1 MLVRPLAF
9 PLPGGH
15 KLVYLWISIDRQ
27 GVRYK
32 GRQGAYKMYFY
43 YRPIEQFIRC
53 LVSSIIKHN
62 IVALAAVIAFFGLSA
77 MIPLALLLIYGASF
91 FIPDTS
97 VQNFLSDIVQSY
109 VPTLPDA
116 KKIIVENVSRLV
128 EVGSKQVGIVGV
140 IGLLWTTM
148 GGFVSFQQI
157 LDKIWEIGD
166 RRSFVKR
173 YLVGFGMLGILLS
186 LTVITSL
193 AATVSLE
200 LVQRIFMKGNLTF
213 WLALFHDISRMSFP
227 LLLFLT
233 CHFCYRFGPSDKI
246 RHSYLLIGALIA
258 TLGIYLSRE
267 VFVWYS
273 LHLGQY
279 EMIYGGLTFI
289 MLFTLWVYSVCVIVL
304 FGAEVAVALRAVR
317 EWNEKI

>member
-1 MLVRPLAF
+1 M
-9 PLPGGH
+9 
-15 KLVYLWISIDRQ
+15 YLY
-27 GVRYK
+27 YK
-32 GRQGAYKMYFY
+32 
-43 YRPIEQFIRC
+43 PIEQFIRC
-53 LVSSIIKHN
+53 LVSSMIKHN

-77 MIPLALLLIYGASF
+77 MIPLALLLIYGTAI
-91 FIPDTS
+91 FIPNTS
-97 VQNFLSDIVQSY
+97 VQSFLSDILQSY

-116 KKIIVENVSRLV
+116 KLYLAENVSRLV
-128 EVGSKQVGIVGV
+128 ALGSKQVGIVGV

-157 LDKIWEIGD
+157 LDMIWEID
-166 RRSFVKR
+166 HRRSFVKQ

-193 AATVSLE
+193 ATTVSLA

-233 CHFCYRFGPSDKI
+233 CYFCYRFLPSQTI
-246 RHSYLLIGALIA
+246 RNSYLLIGALVS

-273 LHLGQY
+273 LHLGQL
-279 EMIYGGLTFI
+279 EAIYGSLTFV
-289 MLFTLWVYSVCVIVL
+289 MLFTFWVYIVCIMVL
-304 FGAEVAVALRAVR
+304 FGAEVAVTLKAVR
-317 EWNEKI
+317 EQDGALSIDS